1 MNEPELTT
9 EERVLRM
16 MKNVLTSVARDTAP
30 HPGFQHPL
38 SEQTIQSI
46 RECLMVI
53 VSREQELGEQYGR
66 NMNAR
71 PRYIDEPDSEV
82 VVSLD
87 VKSTR
92 RDNDR
97 DSKD

>member
-16 MKNVLTSVARDTAP
+16 MKNVLISVAKDTAP
-30 HPGFQHPL
+30 HPGFKHPL
-38 SEQTIQSI
+38 SEQTVQSI

-53 VSREQELGEQYGR
+53 TSRERELGEQYGR

-71 PRYIDEPDSEV
+71 PRYVDEPKSEV
-82 VVSLD
+82 VVALNI
-87 VKSTR
+87 KSMQ
-92 RDNDR
+92 R
-97 DSKD
+97 DSDKDSKE

>member
-1 MNEPELTT
+1 MSEPELTT

-30 HPGFQHPL
+30 HSGFKSPL

-46 RECLMVI
+46 RECLVLI
-53 VSREQELGEQYGR
+53 TSREQELGAQYNR
-66 NMNAR
+66 DMNAR
-71 PRYIDEPDSEV
+71 PRYIDEPKSEV
-82 VVSLD
+82 VVPLNI
-87 VKSTR
+87 KSMQR
-92 RDNDR
+92 NSGK

>member
-16 MKNVLTSVARDTAP
+16 MKNVLTSVAKDTAP
-30 HPGFQHPL
+30 HPGFKHPL

-46 RECLMVI
+46 RECLLVI
-53 VSREQELGEQYGR
+53 TSREKELGEQYGR

-71 PRYIDEPDSEV
+71 PRYIDEPKSEV
-82 VVSLD
+82 VVPLD
-87 VKSTR
+87 IKSMQR
-92 RDNDR
+92 ESSK
-97 DSKD
+97 DSKK

>member
-16 MKNVLTSVARDTAP
+16 MKNVLTSVAKDTAP
-30 HPGFQHPL
+30 HPGFKHPL

-53 VSREQELGEQYGR
+53 VSRERELGEQHGR

-71 PRYIDEPDSEV
+71 PHYVDEPKSEV
-82 VVSLD
+82 VVPLD
-87 VKSTR
+87 IKSKQR
-92 RDNDR
+92 GSGKG
-97 DSKD
+97 SKE

>member
-16 MKNVLTSVARDTAP
+16 MKNVLTSVAKDTAP
-30 HPGFQHPL
+30 HPGFKHPL

-53 VSREQELGEQYGR
+53 SSRERELGEKHGR
-66 NMNAR
+66 NMNAK
-71 PRYIDEPDSEV
+71 PHYIDEPKSEV
-82 VVSLD
+82 VVPL
-87 VKSTR
+87 VIKSMK
-92 RDNDR
+92 R
-97 DSKD
+97 DSGNDSKE

>member
-1 MNEPELTT
+1 MSEPELTT

-30 HPGFQHPL
+30 QRGFKHPL
-38 SEQTIQSI
+38 SEQTIHSI

-53 VSREQELGEQYGR
+53 SSRERELGETHGR

-71 PRYIDEPDSEV
+71 PRYIDEPKSEV
-82 VVSLD
+82 VVPLHI
-87 VKSTR
+87 KPTK
-92 RDNDR
+92 R
-97 DSKD
+97 DSGNERKE

>member
-1 MNEPELTT
+1 MSEPELTT

-30 HPGFQHPL
+30 NPGFKHPL

-53 VSREQELGEQYGR
+53 SSRERELGETFGR

-71 PRYIDEPDSEV
+71 PHYVDEPKSEV
-82 VVSLD
+82 VVPLD
-87 VKSTR
+87 IKRVK
-92 RDNDR
+92 R
-97 DSKD
+97 DSGSDSKE

>member
-16 MKNVLTSVARDTAP
+16 MKNVLTSVAKDTAP
-30 HPGFQHPL
+30 HSGFKHAL

-53 VSREQELGEQYGR
+53 SSRERELGEKHGR
-66 NMNAR
+66 NMNAK
-71 PRYIDEPDSEV
+71 PYYIDEPTSEV
-82 VVSLD
+82 VVPMV
-87 VKSTR
+87 VKSKKQ
-92 RDNDR
+92 DR
-97 DSKD
+97 GNGSKE

>member
-16 MKNVLTSVARDTAP
+16 MKNVLTSVAKDTAP
-30 HPGFQHPL
+30 HPGFKHPL
-38 SEQTIQSI
+38 SEQTVQSI

-53 VSREQELGEQYGR
+53 TSRERELGEQYGR

-71 PRYIDEPDSEV
+71 PRYVDEPKSEV
-82 VVSLD
+82 VVALNI
-87 VKSTR
+87 KSMR
-92 RDNDR
+92 RDSGK
-97 DSKD
+97 DSEE

>member
-16 MKNVLTSVARDTAP
+16 MKNVLTSVAKDTAP
-30 HPGFQHPL
+30 HPGFKHPL
-38 SEQTIQSI
+38 SEQTVQSI

-53 VSREQELGEQYGR
+53 TSRERELGEQYGR

-71 PRYIDEPDSEV
+71 PRYVDEPGSEV
-82 VVSLD
+82 VVALNI
-87 VKSTR
+87 KSMQ
-92 RDNDR
+92 R
-97 DSKD
+97 DSGKDSKE

>member
-16 MKNVLTSVARDTAP
+16 MKNVLTSVAKDTAP
-30 HPGFQHPL
+30 HPGFKHPL

-53 VSREQELGEQYGR
+53 TSRERELGEQHGR

-71 PRYIDEPDSEV
+71 PRYVDEPKSEV
-82 VVSLD
+82 VVALD
-87 VKSTR
+87 ITSMQ
-92 RDNDR
+92 R
-97 DSKD
+97 DSGKDGKE